1 MIVVNF
7 LSGAVA
13 PNGKN
18 VQRGMMTLSKKIL
31 LVDDDLAMRAEL
43 AEQLKLREEYDTDEV
58 GTATQALES
67 VEQDKYD
74 AILLDIVLPDM
85 DGRDVVRLLR
95 RKGIHVPVIMLTAL
109 EGEAD
114 MILALDAGAN
124 DVIVKPFSLGIMLA
138 RIRAHVRQHEL
149 SEDAAFTIGPY
160 TFRPAEKT
168 LRHGGRKNEVA
179 LSDKESAILKY
190 LYRSGDRVVSCDTL
204 YSEIW
209 DYSTSLMTHTLQT
222 HIYRLRQ
229 KIEENPSQPSILIS
243 ESGGYRLV
251 R

>member
-1 MIVVNF
+1 M
-7 LSGAVA
+7 S
-13 PNGKN
+13 P
-18 VQRGMMTLSKKIL
+18 SKKIL
-31 LVDDDLAMRAEL
+31 LVDDDKDTRAEL
-43 AEQLKLREEYDTDEV
+43 AEQLKLREEFETDEV
-58 GTATQALES
+58 DTAAKALAA
-67 VEQDKYD
+67 VENDKYD
-74 AILLDIVLPDM
+74 AILLDMLLPDM

-95 RKGIHVPVIMLTAL
+95 RKGIHVPVVMVSAL

-124 DVIVKPFSLGIMLA
+124 DVVVKPFSLGVLLA
-138 RIRAHVRQHEL
+138 RVRAHMRQHEL

-160 TFRPAEKT
+160 TFRPSEKS
-168 LRHGGRKNEVA
+168 LRHNIKKADVA

-190 LYRSGDRVVSCDTL
+190 LYRAGDRVVSCDTL

-229 KIEENPSQPSILIS
+229 KIEDNPSQPSILVS

>member
-1 MIVVNF
+1 M
-7 LSGAVA
+7 A
-13 PNGKN
+13 PRK
-18 VQRGMMTLSKKIL
+18 RIL
-31 LVDDDLAMRAEL
+31 LVDEDEAVRANLASQL
-43 AEQLKLREEYDTDEV
+43 ALREEY
-58 GTATQALES
+58 TAFEADNATSALS
-67 VEQDKYD
+67 AVEQEKYD

-85 DGRDVVRLLR
+85 DGRDVVRLMR
-95 RKGIHVPVIMLTAL
+95 RKGIQVPVIVVTAIQ
-109 EGEAD
+109 GDAD
-114 MILALDAGAN
+114 AILALDAGAN
-124 DVIVKPFSLGIMLA
+124 DVVAKPFSLGVLLA
-138 RIRAHVRQHEL
+138 RIRAHMRQHEL

-168 LRHGGRKNEVA
+168 LRHGGRKTEIS

-190 LYRSGDRVVSCDTL
+190 LYRYGDRVVSCDTL

-209 DYSTSLMTHTLQT
+209 DYNTSLMTHTLQT

-229 KIEENPSQPSILIS
+229 KIEENPSRPTFLVS